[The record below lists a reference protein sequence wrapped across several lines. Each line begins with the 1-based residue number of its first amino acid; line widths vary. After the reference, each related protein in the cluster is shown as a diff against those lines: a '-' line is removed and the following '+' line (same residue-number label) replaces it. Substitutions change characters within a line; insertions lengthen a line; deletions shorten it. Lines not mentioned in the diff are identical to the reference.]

1 MALKWCF
8 VDVYCNQ
15 EHIKW
20 EWLAIREIHPE
31 TSLHLARKCFNMDI
45 NEWDWPGIIQQIGL
59 VHERLSW
66 LIYIYIHI
74 TNDNESSNPNLF
86 DSIMP
91 SVYQCTYLVG
101 AALAMRVEPWRHWP
115 WPCRQKKQSTS
126 RQNKKISRQFKA
138 IVYDDIQ
145 LNMLAVLYHHFT
157 ISI

>member
-66 LIYIYIHI
+66 LIYIYIYIHI
-74 TNDNESSNPNLF
+74 TNDNESSNPHFF

-101 AALAMRVEPWRHWP
+101 DIGHGHAAK
-115 WPCRQKKQSTS
+115 KKQSTS